1 MIVYHGG
8 KQEIKKPRILVNGF
22 NKDFGYGFYCSEI
35 EKQAKKWAMTKSLT
49 HPIVSVFQV
58 EINGDLNIK
67 KFDTMTDEWLE
78 FIARCRAGETHSFDI
93 VEGPMANDT
102 IWNYVNDFL
111 SGTISRKQFFFEF
124 AKFKYPTHQIT
135 FCTERA
141 LQCLKFER
149 SFIAN
154 DQ

>member
-78 FIARCRAGETHSFDI
+78 FIARCRVGETHSFDI
-93 VEGPMANDT
+93 VEGPMADDT
-102 IWNYVNDFL
+102 VWDYVNDFIA
-111 SGTISRKQFFFEF
+111 GRISKELFFEF